1 MLNELYRSVDYR
13 ASRHDRFWGARTQGC
28 GEARLLGQ
36 EYGLLCFDM
45 EGAAALSDFLCLVIH
60 YCNSHKNDQWHD
72 FAAAAAYARQ
82 LFFYM
87 LIDKLIGK

>member
-1 MLNELYRSVDYR
+1 MNYTDQLITVHRGTIASGELVLKDAVKRD
-13 ASRHDRFWGARTQGC
+13 
-28 GEARLLGQ
+28 LLGQ
-36 EYGLLCFDM
+36 EYGLLCSDM

-60 YCNSHKNDQWHD
+60 YCDSHKNDQWHG